1 MGEDS
6 NCRQVVAG
14 ERKAAHLVVAEE
26 HTADQ
31 VCRVEGSAGQEG
43 ACKVDPERTA
53 EGSAGQEG
61 ACTAGPVVVA
71 EERKID
77 RAVTE
82 ERTAEDSAE
91 EEEYK
96 VDRAEEAACKTD
108 RAVEEERTTEDLVVE
123 EEHTA
128 GPECTAEG
136 SAEEAAYKVDLAEQ
150 AEQAEQVDLA
160 GAHRA
165 DYRQD
170 RQEQGYTERT
180 WAEGSSTSEQGSTE
194 EGARVHT
201 TTPLI
206 QSWAG
211 KAEPCRGTS
220 GRWDPRRRKKRTD
233 RT

>member
-1 MGEDS
+1 MGEGS

-31 VCRVEGSAGQEG
+31 VCRVE
-43 ACKVDPERTA
+43 
-53 EGSAGQEG
+53 
-61 ACTAGPVVVA
+61 
-71 EERKID
+71 
-77 RAVTE
+77 
-82 ERTAEDSAE
+82 DSAE
-91 EEEYK
+91 EEERMADRVCK
-96 VDRAEEAACKTD
+96 V
-108 RAVEEERTTEDLVVE
+108 
-123 EEHTA
+123 
-128 GPECTAEG
+128 EG

-150 AEQAEQVDLA
+150 AEQAEQA
-160 GAHRA
+160 GAHRT

-194 EGARVHT
+194 EGART
-201 TTPLI
+201 NATTPVV

-220 GRWDPRRRKKRTD
+220 D
-233 RT
+233 R

>member
-1 MGEDS
+1 MGEGS

-31 VCRVEGSAGQEG
+31 VCRVEDLVVGEERTA
-43 ACKVDPERTA
+43 DPERTA

-71 EERKID
+71 EERK
-77 RAVTE
+77 
-82 ERTAEDSAE
+82 
-91 EEEYK
+91 
-96 VDRAEEAACKTD
+96 TD
-108 RAVEEERTTEDLVVE
+108 RAVEEERTVEDSAE
-123 EEHTA
+123 EEERMA
-128 GPECTAEG
+128 DRVCKVEG

-150 AEQAEQVDLA
+150 AEQAEQA
-160 GAHRA
+160 GAHRT

-194 EGARVHT
+194 EGART
-201 TTPLI
+201 NATTPVV

-220 GRWDPRRRKKRTD
+220 D
-233 RT
+233 R

>member
-1 MGEDS
+1 MGEGS

-14 ERKAAHLVVAEE
+14 ERKAAHLVVA
-26 HTADQ
+26 
-31 VCRVEGSAGQEG
+31 G
-43 ACKVDPERTA
+43 ERKA
-53 EGSAGQEG
+53 AHL
-61 ACTAGPVVVA
+61 VVA
-71 EERKID
+71 EEHT
-77 RAVTE
+77 VEE
-82 ERTAEDSAE
+82 ERTVEDSAE
-91 EEEYK
+91 EEERMADRVCK
-96 VDRAEEAACKTD
+96 V
-108 RAVEEERTTEDLVVE
+108 
-123 EEHTA
+123 
-128 GPECTAEG
+128 EG

-194 EGARVHT
+194 EGART
-201 TTPLI
+201 NATTPVV

-220 GRWDPRRRKKRTD
+220 D
-233 RT
+233 R

>member
-14 ERKAAHLVVAEE
+14 ERKAAHLVVAGERKAAHLVVAEE
-26 HTADQ
+26 HTADR
-31 VCRVEGSAGQEG
+31 VCRVEDSAGQ
-43 ACKVDPERTA
+43 ERTA

-61 ACTAGPVVVA
+61 ACTAGQVVA
-71 EERKID
+71 EERKTGP
-77 RAVTE
+77 AVAE
-82 ERTAEDSAE
+82 ERTADRVCTVED
-91 EEEYK
+91 
-96 VDRAEEAACKTD
+96 
-108 RAVEEERTTEDLVVE
+108 
-123 EEHTA
+123 
-128 GPECTAEG
+128 

-194 EGARVHT
+194 EGART
-201 TTPLI
+201 NATTPLI

>member
-1 MGEDS
+1 MGEGS

-31 VCRVEGSAGQEG
+31 VCRVEDLVVGEERTA
-43 ACKVDPERTA
+43 DPERTA

-61 ACTAGPVVVA
+61 ACTAGHVVA
-71 EERKID
+71 EEHKTGP
-77 RAVTE
+77 AVEE
-82 ERTAEDSAE
+82 ERTVEDSAVEEERTVEDSAE
-91 EEEYK
+91 EEERMADRVCK
-96 VDRAEEAACKTD
+96 V
-108 RAVEEERTTEDLVVE
+108 
-123 EEHTA
+123 
-128 GPECTAEG
+128 EG

-150 AEQAEQVDLA
+150 AEQAEQA
-160 GAHRA
+160 GAHRT

-194 EGARVHT
+194 EGART
-201 TTPLI
+201 NATTPVV

-220 GRWDPRRRKKRTD
+220 D
-233 RT
+233 R

>member
-26 HTADQ
+26 HTADR
-31 VCRVEGSAGQEG
+31 VCRVEDSAGQ
-43 ACKVDPERTA
+43 ERTA

-61 ACTAGPVVVA
+61 ACTAGQVVA
-71 EERKID
+71 EERKTGP
-77 RAVTE
+77 AVAE
-82 ERTAEDSAE
+82 ERTADRVCKVEDS
-91 EEEYK
+91 
-96 VDRAEEAACKTD
+96 AEEAACKTD
-108 RAVEEERTTEDLVVE
+108 PAVA

-128 GPECTAEG
+128 GPECTVED

-194 EGARVHT
+194 EGART
-201 TTPLI
+201 NATTPLI

>member
-1 MGEDS
+1 MGEGS

-14 ERKAAHLVVAEE
+14 ERKAAHLVVAGE

-31 VCRVEGSAGQEG
+31 VCRVEDLVVGEERTA
-43 ACKVDPERTA
+43 DPERTA

-61 ACTAGPVVVA
+61 ACTAGHVVA
-71 EERKID
+71 EEHKTGP
-77 RAVTE
+77 AVEE
-82 ERTAEDSAE
+82 ERTVEDSAE
-91 EEEYK
+91 EEERMADRVCK
-96 VDRAEEAACKTD
+96 V
-108 RAVEEERTTEDLVVE
+108 
-123 EEHTA
+123 
-128 GPECTAEG
+128 EG

-150 AEQAEQVDLA
+150 AEQAEQA
-160 GAHRA
+160 GAHRT

-194 EGARVHT
+194 EGART
-201 TTPLI
+201 NATTPVV

>member
-14 ERKAAHLVVAEE
+14 ERKAAHLVVAGERKAAHLVVAEE
-26 HTADQ
+26 HTADR
-31 VCRVEGSAGQEG
+31 VCRVE
-43 ACKVDPERTA
+43 D
-53 EGSAGQEG
+53 
-61 ACTAGPVVVA
+61 
-71 EERKID
+71 
-77 RAVTE
+77 
-82 ERTAEDSAE
+82 
-91 EEEYK
+91 
-96 VDRAEEAACKTD
+96 
-108 RAVEEERTTEDLVVE
+108 
-123 EEHTA
+123 
-128 GPECTAEG
+128 

-194 EGARVHT
+194 EGART
-201 TTPLI
+201 NATTPLI

>member
-1 MGEDS
+1 MGEGS

-31 VCRVEGSAGQEG
+31 VCRVE
-43 ACKVDPERTA
+43 DL
-53 EGSAGQEG
+53 
-61 ACTAGPVVVA
+61 VVG
-71 EERKID
+71 
-77 RAVTE
+77 E
-82 ERTAEDSAE
+82 ERTVEDSAE
-91 EEEYK
+91 EEERMADRVCK
-96 VDRAEEAACKTD
+96 V
-108 RAVEEERTTEDLVVE
+108 
-123 EEHTA
+123 
-128 GPECTAEG
+128 EG

-150 AEQAEQVDLA
+150 AEQAEQA
-160 GAHRA
+160 GAHRT

-194 EGARVHT
+194 EGART
-201 TTPLI
+201 NATTPVV

-220 GRWDPRRRKKRTD
+220 D
-233 RT
+233 R